1 MRVLQIIDS
10 LDAGGAERMAI
21 NFHNHLNEL
30 NEIES
35 FLISTR
41 KKGQLLSVIKFPDK
55 YCFLNR
61 TKKGLFYSLL
71 SLNKFLEEKNIQ
83 IIHVH
88 GTSIFFVG
96 LLKILKRLERIR
108 IIWHD
113 HNGNSPN
120 IQGLRKIILFKIL
133 KKIEKV
139 LVVSNYQKTFYEINF
154 KADFIQYLP
163 NYSSVK
169 KKYKESCEDD
179 VFRIVLTANLRY
191 PKNHLLALR
200 ALNILVKKCYKM
212 HLTFIGRIT
221 NDDYFIGVENFV
233 FLNKLD
239 DYVTFLGEVNNTEEH
254 LHKFDLGILTSFYEG
269 FPVSLIE
276 YGIFGLPV
284 VTTDVGECS
293 SIIGGAGTI
302 ISSNNLEEL
311 VNAIEKYY
319 IDRYLCD
326 VHGRIFRERVMQ
338 EFSRDIV
345 LKKLVNV
352 YSEVM
357 ENGATNNTK

>member
-1 MRVLQIIDS
+1 MRILQIIDS
-10 LDAGGAERMAI
+10 LDSGGAERMAI
-21 NFHNHLNEL
+21 NYHNHLNEL
-30 NEIES
+30 KDIES

-41 KKGQLLSVIKFPDK
+41 KKGKLLSMVKFPEK
-55 YCFLNR
+55 YYFLNR
-61 TKKGLFYSLL
+61 TKKGFFYSVLDL
-71 SLNKFLEEKNIQ
+71 KKFLEDKNIQ
-83 IIHVH
+83 IIHAH

-96 LLKILKRLERIR
+96 FLKISKLLYGSKVV
-108 IIWHD
+108 WHD

-120 IQGLRKIILFKIL
+120 IKGLRKIILFKIL
-133 KKIEKV
+133 KKIEKI
-139 LVVSNYQKTFYEINF
+139 LVVSSYQKNFYEINF

-200 ALNILVKKCYKM
+200 ALKILVKKGYKI

-221 NDDYFIGVENFV
+221 NDDYFIDVKNFV
-233 FLNKLD
+233 VLNKLD

-284 VTTDVGECS
+284 VATDVGECS

-319 IDRYLCD
+319 IDRSLCD

-357 ENGATNNTK
+357 ENGATS

>member
-30 NEIES
+30 NEFES

-41 KKGQLLSVIKFPDK
+41 KKGQLLSVIRFPDK
-55 YCFLNR
+55 YYFLNR

-71 SLNKFLEEKNIQ
+71 GLNKFLEEKNIQ

-96 LLKILKRLERIR
+96 LLKILKRSERTR

-120 IQGLRKIILFKIL
+120 IKGLRKIILFRIL
-133 KKIEKV
+133 RKIEKI
-139 LVVSNYQKTFYEINF
+139 LVVSNYQKNFYEINF
-154 KADFIQYLP
+154 DSDLIQYLP

-169 KKYKESCEDD
+169 KKYKKGREDD
-179 VFRIVLTANLRY
+179 AFRIVLTANLRY

-200 ALNILVKKCYKM
+200 ALKILVDKKYNI
-212 HLTFIGRIT
+212 HLSFIGRIRD
-221 NDDYFIGVENFV
+221 DDYFFGLRQFIVSEE
-233 FLNKLD
+233 LD
-239 DYVTFLGEVNNTEEH
+239 DYVTFVGEVNNAGEH
-254 LHKFDLGILTSFYEG
+254 LYNFDVGILTSIYEG

-284 VTTDVGECS
+284 IATDVGECRF
-293 SIIGGAGTI
+293 IIGEGGII
-302 ISSNNLEEL
+302 ISSNEVEEL
-311 VNAIEKYY
+311 SNALEKYY
-319 IDRYLCD
+319 LDRSLCHR
-326 VHGRIFRERVMQ
+326 HGRTFKKRVLQ
-338 EFSRDIV
+338 KFSRDIV
-345 LKKLVNV
+345 LKKLVTF
-352 YSEVM
+352 YTEVL
-357 ENGATNNTK
+357 ENGATS